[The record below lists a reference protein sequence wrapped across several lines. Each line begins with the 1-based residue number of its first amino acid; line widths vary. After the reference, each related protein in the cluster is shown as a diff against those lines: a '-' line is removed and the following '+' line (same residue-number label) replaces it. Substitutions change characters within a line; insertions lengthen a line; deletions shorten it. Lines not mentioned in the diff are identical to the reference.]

1 MNRVEIVN
9 LGGQAHHIERDG
21 AAAID
26 AWLEAAKVSLNG
38 DPDLD
43 DLLLDFERAIGEK
56 CAALLTG
63 DRDVVTSA
71 EVAEILESLGT
82 IEPSDSA
89 ITGGVMSTPAQ
100 TEDHPRRLY
109 RLTTDRMIAGV
120 CSGVA
125 AWLRVDVTVVRVG
138 WVVLPI
144 LLAGLTQGASLPL
157 AVAVYALLAFV
168 LPRAD
173 SPEAIAAAHG
183 RGATAKDRLLQ
194 ARSGATPA
202 LSTLGRRLGAGIQIV
217 LRVTRVLLL
226 VAITALLALWVVG
239 AGWLAI
245 AGDPLVTTSGET
257 LSSWLV
263 PLVLTCLAVIF
274 VAPLGALVAIVDRGI
289 RAGTNGRWHQG
300 RLTLWLVSA
309 TAAWVVAVTVAVVS
323 VATIPGVRDVWQDGE
338 GRIAFFD
345 TTYCF
350 ADRVDTSHCQSGDEI
365 VYWTDSS
372 EPRWRGRHW
381 EAPAAPGA
389 PMQPLQIR

>member
-9 LGGQAHHIERDG
+9 LGGRAHHIESAG

-38 DPDLD
+38 DPDRD
-43 DLLLDFERAIGEK
+43 DLLLDFEHAIGEK
-56 CAALLTG
+56 CAALRASE
-63 DRDVVTSA
+63 RDVVTAS
-71 EVAEILESLGT
+71 EVSKILESLGT
-82 IEPSDSA
+82 IEPSDGASSA
-89 ITGGVMSTPAQ
+89 DVTSTPAQ
-100 TEDHPRRLY
+100 AEEHPRRLY
-109 RLTTDRMIAGV
+109 RLAADRMIAGV

-157 AVAVYALLAFV
+157 AVALYALLAFV

-183 RGATAKDRLLQ
+183 RGVTAQDRLLL

-202 LSTLGRRLGAGIQIV
+202 LSTLGRRLGAVIQV
-217 LRVTRVLLL
+217 ALRVSRILLL
-226 VAITALLALWVVG
+226 IAITALLALWVVG
-239 AGWLAI
+239 AGWIAI
-245 AGDPLVTTSGET
+245 AGDPLVTTSGEA

-263 PLVLTCLAVIF
+263 PLILTCLAVIL
-274 VAPLGALVAIVDRGI
+274 VAPLGALMAIVDRGI
-289 RAGTNGRWHQG
+289 HAGRNGRWQQG

-309 TAAWVVAVTVAVVS
+309 TAAWVAAVTVAVVL

-338 GRIAFFD
+338 GRIAFFG

-350 ADRVDTSHCQSGDEI
+350 ADRVDTSHCQPEDEI
-365 VYWTDSS
+365 VYWTDS
-372 EPRWRGRHW
+372 EPSWRGRYW
-381 EAPAAPGA
+381 ETPASPGS
-389 PMQPLQIR
+389 PVPPLRIR